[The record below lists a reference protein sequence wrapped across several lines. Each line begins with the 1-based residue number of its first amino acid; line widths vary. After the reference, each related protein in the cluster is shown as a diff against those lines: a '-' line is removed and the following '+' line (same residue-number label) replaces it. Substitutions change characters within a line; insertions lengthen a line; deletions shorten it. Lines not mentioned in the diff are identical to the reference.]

1 MNERPEQDVMTNPR
15 ADRVRKVARLA
26 GRSSRL
32 REGLFLAEGPQPA
45 REALRA
51 HLGLTGPGPERDAG
65 PAPDDAGPPAAG
77 NGPDGPAVQ
86 WIPGRVVDSVYVSP
100 RVAERDPE
108 LADLVR
114 RAGERG
120 VSVRL
125 ATDEVLDAMADAVTG
140 QGIIAVCRIPETR
153 AGSVWAGLAAP
164 RLVAVLCRV
173 QDPGN
178 AGTILRAA
186 DASGADAVVLT
197 AGSVDVFNPKVV
209 RSTAG
214 SLFHVPLVT
223 SADATGTAQLLRG
236 RGVTVLA
243 ADGYGSVRLDR
254 PPSGLLS
261 APTAWLFGNEAQGLS
276 PAERE
281 LAAER
286 VAVPLYGRAE
296 SLNVATAATVCLY
309 ASAMA
314 RHAGA

>member
-1 MNERPEQDVMTNPR
+1 MNERPVQDVMTNPR
-15 ADRVRKVARLA
+15 ADRVRRVARLA

-32 REGLFLAEGPQPA
+32 REGLFLAEGPQSA

-51 HLGLTGPGPERDAG
+51 HLGLVDAG
-65 PAPDDAGPPAAG
+65 LESGASGAPESAGPPAVGLA
-77 NGPDGPAVQ
+77 PAQ
-86 WIPGRVVDSVYVSP
+86 WVPGRVVETVYLSP
-100 RVAERDPE
+100 RLSERDPG
-108 LADLVR
+108 LADLVW
-114 RAGERG
+114 RAAARG
-120 VSVRL
+120 LPVRH
-125 ATDEVLDAMADAVTG
+125 ATDEVLNAMADAVTG
-140 QGIIAVCRIPETR
+140 QGIIAVCRIPETDAR
-153 AGSVWAGLAAP
+153 SVWAGLQTA

-197 AGSVDVFNPKVV
+197 SGSVDVFNPKVV

-223 SADATGTAQLLRG
+223 AADPSETAGEVRG
-236 RGVTVLA
+236 RGLTVLA
-243 ADGYGSVRLDR
+243 ADGYGTVRLDR
-254 PPSGLLS
+254 PPSHLLS
-261 APTAWLFGNEAQGLS
+261 GPTAWLFGNEAQGLS
-276 PAERE
+276 AEELE

-314 RHAGA
+314 QHAQV